1 MRHNLFVPNK
11 MPYAK
16 GKNRPNVPCILCA
29 IVEKNDEVERLEVYR
44 TERFTISL
52 NLYPYSPGHLLIFP
66 NRHIVDVRE
75 LHQEEVQELHELQ
88 CLCFEVLTHAYQ
100 PRGFNVGYNMGDA
113 SGASIAHYHLHIVPR
128 YPRELGFMDVIGGAR
143 IIIEDP
149 NARKRNSSKY
159 FRNFLMIKVPCRFFR
174 CQNRISDVFQRYQ

>member
-1 MRHNLFVPNK
+1 MRKNLFVPNK

-16 GKNRPNVPCILCA
+16 GKNRPDVPCILCA
-29 IVEKNDEVERLEVYR
+29 IVEKDEKVECLEVHR
-44 TERFTISL
+44 TELFTISL

-75 LHQEEVQELHELQ
+75 LSSDEVSNLHQLQ
-88 CLCFEVLTHAYQ
+88 CLSFEVLMHAYQ
-100 PRGFNVGYNMGDA
+100 PRGFNVGYNMGEA
-113 SGASIAHYHLHIVPR
+113 SGASIAHLHLHVVPR

-149 NARKRNSSKY
+149 NATQEKLFDIFQEISS
-159 FRNFLMIKVPCRFFR
+159 
-174 CQNRISDVFQRYQ
+174 SDDVIE

>member
-16 GKNRPNVPCILCA
+16 GKNRPDVPCILCA
-29 IVEKNDEVERLEVYR
+29 IVEKNDKVERLEVHR

-75 LHQEEVQELHELQ
+75 LDQEEVQELHELQ
-88 CLCFEVLTHAYQ
+88 CLCFEVLTQAYQ

-113 SGASIAHYHLHIVPR
+113 SGASIPHYHLHVVPR

-149 NARKRNSSKY
+149 NATQEKLVQIFQELITTKERKT
-159 FRNFLMIKVPCRFFR
+159 
-174 CQNRISDVFQRYQ
+174 Q

>member
-16 GKNRPNVPCILCA
+16 GKNRPDVACILCA
-29 IVEKNDEVERLEVYR
+29 IVEKDEKVERLEVHR

-66 NRHIVDVRE
+66 NRHVIDVRE
-75 LHQEEVQELHELQ
+75 LNPQEVLNLHELQ
-88 CLCFEVLTHAYQ
+88 CLCFEVLTRAYQ
-100 PRGFNVGYNMGDA
+100 PRGYNVGYNMGDA
-113 SGASIAHYHLHIVPR
+113 SGASIPHLHLHVVPR

-149 NARKRNSSKY
+149 NATQEKLSCL
-159 FRNFLMIKVPCRFFR
+159 FHELAV
-174 CQNRISDVFQRYQ
+174 DA